1 MAGSFE
7 KMRNSK
13 DFPTPIWYN
22 SDYRK
27 VESELNPNDDSND
40 DEDMEQEEKASEDF
54 EDDTSECSIETDTD
68 RWVKG
73 FRVIKFDSSFINILS
88 VFLPGL

>member
-1 MAGSFE
+1 MYLFLVSAIASNLE

-22 SDYRK
+22 SDYRR

-40 DEDMEQEEKASEDF
+40 DDEMDAEERPHEDF
-54 EDDTSECSIETDTD
+54 EDDVSECSVDIDSD
-68 RWVKG
+68 R
-73 FRVIKFDSSFINILS
+73 S
-88 VFLPGL
+88 VQYF